1 MEGFKF
7 NVVNKFHKY
16 FGPDR
21 ASSYTAGNTTGEGD
35 DDKDGVGIGAG
46 AIELEEGGDRSSH
59 NFTQRLFE
67 RISPYKQVSTSDEQ
81 ERGFGS
87 HQSYNS
93 RLIRSVLDK

>member
-1 MEGFKF
+1 MEGLKF

-21 ASSYTAGNTTGEGD
+21 ASSYTAGSTGGGEGD
-35 DDKDGVGIGAG
+35 DSDGVGMGAG
-46 AIELEEGGDRSSH
+46 SIELEEEGDRSPN

-67 RISPYKQVSTSDEQ
+67 RISPYKQVSTSDELD
-81 ERGFGS
+81 RGFGS

-93 RLIRSVLDK
+93 RLLD

>member
-1 MEGFKF
+1 MEGLKF

-21 ASSYTAGNTTGEGD
+21 ASSYTAGNTTGEVD
-35 DDKDGVGIGAG
+35 DDKDGVGMGAG
-46 AIELEEGGDRSSH
+46 AIELEEGADRSPH

-67 RISPYKQVSTSDEQ
+67 RISPYKQVSTSDELD
-81 ERGFGS
+81 RGFGS

-93 RLIRSVLDK
+93 RLIRLVLYK